1 MKRRKPKSDRKERY
15 IMVRATDDHKALL
28 ISAAREVGLDLSNWV
43 RTLALREAKKVISE
57 ARSDTA
63 LKAR

>member
-1 MKRRKPKSDRKERY
+1 
-15 IMVRATDDHKALL
+15 MVRATDDHKALL